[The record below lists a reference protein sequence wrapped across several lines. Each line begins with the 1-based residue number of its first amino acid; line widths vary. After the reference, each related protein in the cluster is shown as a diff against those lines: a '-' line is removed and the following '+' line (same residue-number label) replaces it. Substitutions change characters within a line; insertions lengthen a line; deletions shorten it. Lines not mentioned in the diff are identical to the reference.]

1 MMAAAPVHALSRSAM
16 PIRKWLVVL
25 NYNVAAHSAR
35 QIDLLSVLPEVGLFI
50 VDNASE
56 IEDYRALERACVA
69 AGADLLPRAAESL
82 DGAVAASLQ
91 RGQRLL
97 LCRNAENL
105 GYSGGNNT
113 ALRVLHR
120 LLGPAAE
127 YLVLNPD
134 VYVTPDVARSLLD
147 SDAETAGPAI
157 YERWAKRVTTQDA
170 LAVDF
175 ATGFVSER
183 LRRSGRVSV
192 LHGCCLKLS
201 GRALAKYGFLP
212 DQNFLYE
219 EELCYFERVHRL
231 GGTPQYLGHLQVDHV
246 GKASTTKLSYLYFYY
261 IFRNKLC
268 YFREVGGPIYGG
280 HIAFFWLYSRWVVEV
295 LWYQARRS
303 NWDGVRGLLR
313 GVWHGLQGKTGRFAS
328 VRSR

>member
-1 MMAAAPVHALSRSAM
+1 MIPMTNEVIGRSTM

-35 QIDLLSVLPEVGLFI
+35 QIELLASLPDVGIFF
-50 VDNASE
+50 VDNASRA
-56 IEDYRALERACVA
+56 EDCATLERACRA
-69 AGADLLPRAAESL
+69 AGGEVYPGEPETL
-82 DGAVAASLQ
+82 DHFVASHLQ

-97 LCRNAENL
+97 LCRNGENL

-120 LLGPAAE
+120 LLGPSAE
-127 YLVLNPD
+127 YLILNPD
-134 VYVTPDVARSLLD
+134 VYVKPDVAQALLE
-147 SDAETAGPAI
+147 SEAESAGPAI
-157 YERWAKRVTTQDA
+157 YEQWAKRVTTQDA

-175 ATGFVSER
+175 ATGFVTDR
-183 LRRSGRVSV
+183 VRRSGRISV

-212 DQNFLYE
+212 DENFLYE

-231 GGTPQYLGHLQVDHV
+231 GGKPEYLEHLQVEHI

-268 YFREVGGPIYGG
+268 YFKEVGGPVYGG
-280 HIAFFWLYSRWVVEV
+280 HLAFVWLYSRWVVEV
-295 LWYQARRS
+295 VWYQARRS
-303 NWDGVRGLLR
+303 NWDGVRGLLH
-313 GVWHGLQGKTGRFAS
+313 GVWHGLQGKSGRFVPA
-328 VRSR
+328 RGQ